1 MDHINTNSFL
11 DCDIMRGI
19 LKYDISQH
27 FEVLMFLISKESG
40 ISLHK
45 KDNYIMQLDIS
56 SKNIGEFKYLF
67 SQVNWESATF
77 FFYFNFTRLKYAS
90 SAYNRF
96 SYIFYGLY
104 DLIPSRARGK
114 DET

>member
-27 FEVLMFLISKESG
+27 FEVLMFLISKEPG

-56 SKNIGEFKYLF
+56 SKNIGELLLK
-67 SQVNWESATF
+67 
-77 FFYFNFTRLKYAS
+77 FTSWK
-90 SAYNRF
+90 NPWQ
-96 SYIFYGLY
+96 GDWNLY
-104 DLIPSRARGK
+104 KSPS
-114 DET
+114 